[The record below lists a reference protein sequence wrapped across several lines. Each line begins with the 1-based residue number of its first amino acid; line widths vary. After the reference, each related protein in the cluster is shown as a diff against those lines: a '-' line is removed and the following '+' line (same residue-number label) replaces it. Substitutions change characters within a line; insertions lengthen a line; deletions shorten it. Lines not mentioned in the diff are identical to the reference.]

1 MFNRNYEERL
11 ALWSTF
17 RDTLEVSD
25 DPIQEAI
32 DFYKDAPTV
41 SLNAD
46 PFDSGNWPTPWELL
60 EWNEYCKFTRV
71 LGIGYSLQLTD
82 CFSGANFEIHT
93 YTHDNE
99 GYVFLLLVDNQKVIG
114 WEEDVWIS
122 KDQLPNDLYSKQVH
136 QLPKYQ

>member
-1 MFNRNYEERL
+1 MFNKPYEERL
-11 ALWSTF
+11 AIWSAF
-17 RDTLEVSD
+17 RESLEQSP

-32 DFYKDAPTV
+32 DFYKNAPTV

-46 PFDSGNWPTPWELL
+46 PWNAPSWPGPWELL

-82 CFSGANFEIHT
+82 CFSDLNFEIHT

-99 GYVFLLLVDNQKVIG
+99 GYVFLLLVDNQKVVG
-114 WEEDVWIS
+114 WEENEWIFKDKLPQELRSNDV
-122 KDQLPNDLYSKQVH
+122 QA
-136 QLPKYQ
+136 LPKYQ